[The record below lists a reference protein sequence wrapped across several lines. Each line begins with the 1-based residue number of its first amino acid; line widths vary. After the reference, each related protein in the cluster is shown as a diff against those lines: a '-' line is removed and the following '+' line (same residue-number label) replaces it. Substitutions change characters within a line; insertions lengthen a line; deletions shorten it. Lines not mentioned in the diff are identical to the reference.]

1 VSLCH
6 LGTLIVL
13 AVLTYRA
20 QGNVAR
26 ILKVD

>member
-1 VSLCH
+1 M
-6 LGTLIVL
+6 IVL